1 MKQAVLYISAVF
13 LAIFGFLTL
22 FLSGS
27 VIFDLFGTR
36 AKEGNYVLMV
46 VLANFLSSFLYLFG
60 AYGFLRGKKWTALL
74 LSISGVVLLSA
85 FAGLMIH
92 VNSGG
97 LYETK
102 TIGAM
107 IFRITVTAVF
117 AMLAYFLI
125 LKKQKNE
132 FY

>member
-1 MKQAVLYISAVF
+1 MKQALLYVSAF
-13 LAIFGFLTL
+13 SLAGFGLLTL

-27 VIFDLFGTR
+27 VIFDLFGIR

-46 VLANFLSSFLYLFG
+46 VLANFLSSFLYLFA
-60 AYGFLRGKKWTALL
+60 AYGFLQGKKWTALL

-85 FAGLMIH
+85 FAGLMVH

-107 IFRITVTAVF
+107 IFRITVTLVF
-117 AMLAYFLI
+117 AMLAYFFI

-132 FY
+132 S

>member
-1 MKQAVLYISAVF
+1 MKQALLYISAF
-13 LAIFGFLTL
+13 IIAGFGLLTL

-27 VIFDLFGTR
+27 VIFDFFGIR

-46 VLANFLSSFLYLFG
+46 VWANFLSSFLYLFA
-60 AYGFLRGKKWTALL
+60 AYGFLQGKKWTALL

-85 FAGLMIH
+85 FAGLMVH

-97 LYETK
+97 LHETK

-107 IFRITVTAVF
+107 IFRITVTLVF
-117 AMLAYFLI
+117 AMLAYFFI

-132 FY
+132 S